1 MKKIRKAEAVPK
13 EPEGNGILA
22 FAEFVL
28 LPVAALKGKREFVVS
43 RERDGLEPLVYSDVK
58 QMHEDYRQDILT
70 PQLLKAAT
78 TKALTELL
86 APIQAAYQASTE
98 WQEITLK
105 AYPPPPPKVKKVK
118 DRGTGFPGTKK
129 KGDENATPKADIVVP
144 QVETKEQEKIVNE
157 TSA

>member
-1 MKKIRKAEAVPK
+1 M
-13 EPEGNGILA
+13 
-22 FAEFVL
+22 
-28 LPVAALKGKREFVVS
+28 S
-43 RERDGLEPLVYSDVK
+43 RERDGLEPLVYSDIK
-58 QMHEDYRQDILT
+58 QMHEDYKQDILT

-86 APIQAAYQASTE
+86 APIQTAYQASTE

-118 DRGTGFPGTKK
+118 DRGTGFPGPK
-129 KGDENATPKADIVVP
+129 KGEAKSNPKADIVVP
-144 QVETKEQEKIVNE
+144 QVDTKEQEKIVNE